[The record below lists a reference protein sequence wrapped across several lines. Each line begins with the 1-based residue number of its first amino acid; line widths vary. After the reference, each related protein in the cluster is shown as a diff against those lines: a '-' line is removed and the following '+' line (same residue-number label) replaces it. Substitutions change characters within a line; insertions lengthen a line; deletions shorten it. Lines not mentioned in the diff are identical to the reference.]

1 MINLQQLT
9 LRRDKTVLFAD
20 VNLRIHP
27 GWKMG
32 VAGRNGTGKSSLFA
46 MLRGELHADEGQME
60 VPSGWVIAHVS
71 QETPGLAQAALDF
84 VMDGDL
90 RLRQLETAITAAET
104 KTDGHHLAELHS
116 EFETIGGY
124 TARARASTLL
134 HGLGFSDAQLA
145 QPVKEFSGGWRV
157 RLNLAK
163 ALMCPSDLLLLDE
176 PTNHLD
182 LEAVL
187 WLEQWLHRYPGTLML
202 VSHDRDFLDNVVN
215 YVAHLDGKGIRLY
228 QGNYSAYEK
237 QHAED
242 LMHQRAMQGRQQRE
256 IQHMRSF
263 VNRFR
268 AQATKARQ
276 AQSRLKALEKMEI
289 IAIAHV
295 DAPFTFS
302 FPQPEKLPLSLL
314 HIDHASVGYQD
325 VPLLKNID
333 LRILPGTRIG
343 LLGPNGAGKST
354 LIRLLAGE
362 LPLLAGKREEA
373 SGLKIGYFAQHQM
386 EQLDGDASP
395 LVLFQRLPGK
405 VTEQEIRNYLGGFG
419 FQLEHIETRCGQ
431 FSGGE
436 KARLMIAILIWQKPN
451 LLLLDE
457 PTNHLDLEMRHAL
470 TVALQEFQG
479 AMIIVSHDRHLLR
492 TTADDLWLVANQR
505 VELFPGDL
513 EDYRLSLKEA
523 PENDAPAKTSEA
535 NLRKQQRQQ
544 AAAERERK
552 QPLLKQLKK
561 VEQQLESL
569 TQERD
574 RLEQSLADPV
584 IYESG
589 DQTAVQDL
597 LKKRASLSSD
607 LEQVEMQW
615 LELSEQLENY

>member
-1 MINLQQLT
+1 MINLQQLS
-9 LRRDKTVLFAD
+9 LRRDKNVLFAD
-20 VNLRIHP
+20 VNLRIHA

-46 MLRGELHADEGQME
+46 MLRGELHADTGQLEM
-60 VPSGWVIAHVS
+60 PSGWVIAHVS
-71 QETPGLAQAALDF
+71 QETPGLPQAALDF
-84 VMDGDL
+84 VMDGDVHL
-90 RLRQLETAITAAET
+90 RELESAIAKAEGSD
-104 KTDGHHLAELHS
+104 DGHRLAVLHT
-116 EFETIGGY
+116 EFDTIGGY
-124 TARARASTLL
+124 TAKARASTLL
-134 HGLGFSDAQLA
+134 HGLGFSDDELS
-145 QPVKEFSGGWRV
+145 QPVKNFSGGWRV
-157 RLNLAK
+157 RLNLAR
-163 ALMCPSDLLLLDE
+163 ALMCPSGLLLLDE

-187 WLEQWLHRYPGTLML
+187 WLEQWLRRYPGTLL
-202 VSHDRDFLDNVVN
+202 LISHDRDFLDNVVN
-215 YVAHLDGKGIRLY
+215 YVAHLDGKSIRLY
-228 QGNYSAYEK
+228 QGNYSSYEK

-242 LMHQRAMQGRQQRE
+242 LMHQRAMQSRQQRE

-295 DAPFTFS
+295 DAPFKFAFS
-302 FPQPEKLPLSLL
+302 QPEKLPLSLL
-314 HIDHASVGYQD
+314 HIDGASVGYGD
-325 VPLLKNID
+325 TPLIKNIN

-362 LPLLAGKREEA
+362 LPLLSGQREEA

-395 LVLFQRLPGK
+395 LILIQRLEGK

-419 FQLEHIETRCGQ
+419 FQLEHIETPCRQ

-436 KARLMIAILIWQKPN
+436 KARLMIAILIWQRPN

-492 TTADDLWLVANQR
+492 TTADDLMLVADQR
-505 VELFPGDL
+505 VDIFPGDL
-513 EDYRLSLKEA
+513 DDYRQSLKEPDNNA
-523 PENDAPAKTSEA
+523 VPKSSDT

-544 AAAERERK
+544 AAAERERR
-552 QPLLKQLKK
+552 QPLQKQIKK
-561 VEQQLESL
+561 LEQQLEKIN
-569 TQERD
+569 QEKAA
-574 RLEQSLADPV
+574 LEEWLADPAV
-584 IYESG
+584 YQTD
-589 DQTAVQDL
+589 DQTKVQEAM
-597 LKKRASLSSD
+597 KKRASLTD
-607 LEQVEMQW
+607 DIEAVELEW
-615 LELSEQLENY
+615 LDLSEQLENF